1 MMCGRKSMHWDVKES
16 GGNIMQLKNYLQLF
30 AEAAPTGNEQG
41 TPPAGNEHQ
50 GNELQAPEGGDD
62 GGEKP
67 KYTDADVD
75 RIISEKF
82 AKWQTKQEKA
92 IDEAKKLAE
101 MNATQKLEYE
111 RDQLKSEL
119 DELKAAN
126 TKAQLQSTARKMLSE
141 KNITASD
148 EILAIL
154 TTGDAE
160 TTKKAVDSF
169 AELFQKEVQNG
180 IKEALK
186 GNTPKTGNTGS
197 GLTKEQI
204 LNIADRHERQ
214 KAINENRELF
224 Q

>member
-1 MMCGRKSMHWDVKES
+1 
-16 GGNIMQLKNYLQLF
+16 MQFRNYLQLF
-30 AEAAPTGNEQG
+30 AETVS
-41 TPPAGNEHQ
+41 TLAGNEPQGTEQQ
-50 GNELQAPEGGDD
+50 GNEPQGNEPQGDD
-62 GGEKP
+62 NGGEKP